1 MNGVTAPDDQ
11 TVNEDP
17 RNSLAR
23 WANTGDEWIRRI
35 VRQVLSSSD
44 QLSESEQALTYQL
57 LLEEKG
63 INDRTLATEPPL
75 ASPAQHLAQPEP
87 FHLTRISNVRGV
99 NALVEG
105 EHIDFGPGLTLLYGE
120 NGMGKT
126 GYSRIL
132 KRMAGSRSAEDILAN
147 VNLEGDPLPP
157 SADIDYRLGGTAFSH
172 QWNGAQAQP
181 PFNLM
186 SIFDNPSAHL
196 HVDDDLRYTYRPA
209 SLALFDRVNLEV
221 QNIGELIERERQ
233 SLNFDNSAL
242 LKRFDSG
249 SSIYPYIE
257 SLGSAT
263 NLQELQQ
270 HLTLPDNPAEQEKEM
285 ESTIASLRANVIG
298 QQIPVKS
305 RFQSVLKEADA
316 YTSVAGKFE
325 FEKYDDALTRL
336 SDLRE
341 DLATLRDSLFDK
353 ANLPTGPDETWEAF
367 ISAGQEYR
375 EHLKNLGVHDDTLCL
390 YCRQLL
396 CTDALE
402 LIVKYSGYLESK
414 IAKEIETEESTI
426 RVLMDPVQGSSLT
439 TVQAFCKPLDS
450 DTEGGIQAQAE
461 HAEHMEALRNL
472 LQLNGTLRQRF
483 TDNVPVDE
491 EILSQISRIGTKV
504 NLWLTE
510 VDAELKT
517 LRAQDSDRE
526 KALTQK
532 QNELLELK
540 ARIELNNSW
549 ESVES
554 IVAAASRHDKLRAE
568 RTALSNVLRNITLL
582 SNKAS
587 EQLIN
592 NNFKDIFRY
601 ECAELR
607 AAELEVEFSGRAGGA
622 QRKKKLAGGH
632 SPSKVLSEGEQK
644 VLAIAD
650 FIAETRMSDSSVPVI
665 FDDPVSSL
673 DHRRIGHVAKRIAD
687 LASDHQVVVF
697 THHILLVTNLLAFF
711 ENSEHFAFY
720 WVTDDNGKGTVT
732 PATGVRWD
740 SISALNSRVA
750 SAVDKA
756 RKSTGEERD
765 NHIREGYSFI
775 RSWCEV
781 FVEHDVLADVTER
794 YQPNVRMG
802 ALKNIKVSKLEQTI
816 ETVTSIFDD
825 ACRYI
830 DAHSQPLPTLG
841 VNPKLSDLEKD
852 WATLRECRGEYN
864 KN

>member
-1 MNGVTAPDDQ
+1 MDEITTAGDQ
-11 TVNEDP
+11 TPNEDP
-17 RNSLAR
+17 RKSLTQ
-23 WANTGDEWIRRI
+23 WANHSDEWIRRI
-35 VRQVLSSSD
+35 VRQVLGSSD

-75 ASPAQHLAQPEP
+75 ASPAQHLAQPES

-105 EHIDFGPGLTLLYGE
+105 EQIDFGPGLTLLYGE

-126 GYSRIL
+126 GYARIL
-132 KRMAGSRSAEDILAN
+132 KRMAGSRSAENILAN
-147 VNLEGDPLPP
+147 VNLEGEPLPP
-157 SADIDYRLGGTAFSH
+157 SAEIDYRLGGSAFSH

-181 PFNLM
+181 PFTLM

-209 SLALFDRVNLEV
+209 SLAFFDRVNLEV
-221 QNIGELIERERQ
+221 QNIGELIEKERQ

-263 NLQELQQ
+263 NLQELKQ
-270 HLTLPDNPAEQEKEM
+270 HLTLPDNAAEQEKEL
-285 ESTIASLRANVIG
+285 ESTIAALRANVIG

-305 RFQSVLKEADA
+305 RFQSVLKEAFA
-316 YTSVAGKFE
+316 YASVAGKFE
-325 FEKYDDALTRL
+325 FKKYDDALARL
-336 SDLRE
+336 SDLRA

-353 ANLPTGPDETWEAF
+353 ANLPAEPDETWESF
-367 ISAGQEYR
+367 IRAGQEYR
-375 EHLKNLGVHDDTLCL
+375 EHLENLGVHDDTLCL

-396 CTDALE
+396 STDAFE

-426 RVLMDPVQGSSLT
+426 QVLVDPVKNSSLT

-450 DTEGGIQAQAE
+450 DTEGGIQAPAE
-461 HAEHMEALRNL
+461 NAEHMEALRNL
-472 LQLNGTLRQRF
+472 LQLNGTLRQQF
-483 TDNVPVDE
+483 TDNVPVNE
-491 EILSQISRIGTKV
+491 EILSQISGIETKV
-504 NLWLTE
+504 NLWLAE
-510 VDAELKT
+510 VNAELKT
-517 LRAQDSDRE
+517 LQAQNSDRE

-532 QNELLELK
+532 QNELLEFK

-549 ESVES
+549 EAVKS

-568 RTALSNVLRNITLL
+568 RSALSNVLRNITLL

-587 EQLIN
+587 ELLIN
-592 NNFKDIFRY
+592 NNFKEIFRH

-607 AAELEVEFSGRAGGA
+607 AEELEVEFSGRAGGA

-632 SPSKVLSEGEQK
+632 SPSRVLSEGEQK

-673 DHRRIGHVAKRIAD
+673 DHRRIGDVAKRIAD

-711 ENSEHFAFY
+711 ENSELYAFY

-740 SISALNSRVA
+740 SISALNARVGFA
-750 SAVDKA
+750 IDQA

-765 NHIREGYSFI
+765 THIREGYGLI

-802 ALKNIKVSKLEQTI
+802 ALKRIKVSKLEQTI
-816 ETVTSIFDD
+816 ETVTSVFDD

-841 VNPKLSDLEKD
+841 VNPKLSDLEND
-852 WATLRECRGEYN
+852 WATLRNCRSEYY

>member
-1 MNGVTAPDDQ
+1 MDEITATGDQ
-11 TVNEDP
+11 TLNEDP
-17 RNSLAR
+17 RKSLAQ
-23 WANTGDEWIRRI
+23 WANNSDEWIRRI
-35 VRQVLSSSD
+35 VRQVLASSD

-75 ASPAQHLAQPEP
+75 ASPAQHLAQPES

-105 EHIDFGPGLTLLYGE
+105 EQIDFGPGLTLLYGE

-126 GYSRIL
+126 GYARIL

-147 VNLEGDPLPP
+147 VNLEGEPLPP
-157 SADIDYRLGGTAFSH
+157 SADIDYRLGGSAFSH
-172 QWNGAQAQP
+172 QWNGAQAQA

-209 SLALFDRVNLEV
+209 SLAFFDRVNLEV
-221 QNIGELIERERQ
+221 QNIGELIEKERQ

-270 HLTLPDNPAEQEKEM
+270 HLTLPDNAAEQEKDL
-285 ESTIASLRANVIG
+285 ESTIAALRANVIG

-305 RFQSVLKEADA
+305 RFQSVLKEAFA
-316 YTSVAGKFE
+316 YASVAGKFE
-325 FEKYDDALTRL
+325 FKKYDDALARL
-336 SDLRE
+336 SDLRG

-353 ANLPTGPDETWEAF
+353 ANLPAEPDETWESF
-367 ISAGQEYR
+367 IRAGQEYR
-375 EHLKNLGVHDDTLCL
+375 EHLENLGVHDDTLCL

-396 CTDALE
+396 STDAFE
-402 LIVKYSGYLESK
+402 LIVKYSGYLEGK

-426 RVLMDPVQGSSLT
+426 QVLMDPVKNSSLT

-450 DTEGGIQAQAE
+450 DTEGGIQAPAE
-461 HAEHMEALRNL
+461 NAEHMEALRNL
-472 LQLNGTLRQRF
+472 LQLNGTLRQQF
-483 TDNVPVDE
+483 TDNVPVKE
-491 EILSQISRIGTKV
+491 EILSQISGIETKV

-510 VDAELKT
+510 VNAELKT
-517 LRAQDSDRE
+517 LQAQDSDRE

-549 ESVES
+549 EAVKS

-568 RTALSNVLRNITLL
+568 RSALSNVLRNITLL

-587 EQLIN
+587 ELLIN
-592 NNFKDIFRY
+592 NNFKEIFRH

-632 SPSKVLSEGEQK
+632 SPSRVLSEGEQK

-673 DHRRIGHVAKRIAD
+673 DHRRIGGVAKRIAD

-711 ENSEHFAFY
+711 ENSELYAFY
-720 WVTDDNGKGTVT
+720 RVTDDNGKGTVT

-740 SISALNSRVA
+740 SISALNSRVGFA
-750 SAVDKA
+750 IDKA
-756 RKSTGEERD
+756 RKSKGEERD
-765 NHIREGYSFI
+765 THIREGYSLI

-802 ALKNIKVSKLEQTI
+802 ALKRIKVSKLEQTI
-816 ETVTSIFDD
+816 ETVTSIFDE

-841 VNPKLSDLEKD
+841 VNPKLSDLEND
-852 WATLRECRGEYN
+852 WATLRNCRSEYY